1 VDAEWLDLPA
11 LQNFGANLLQ
21 ARLDRGYSQVRIAR
35 ECKLGQAQV
44 SLFEGGRRLPSLDQF
59 VRLARALGIPLQRL
73 LSGSDRPGIELKDLA
88 FELRLLGAVDI
99 WVCDAGVPGAARRP
113 EEVIALA
120 ASGRSPD
127 PRVVET
133 LPALLSWNDFNP
145 TVLRA
150 HGIATKTT
158 YRLGWLADIALT
170 IDRQAGFPGG
180 CRRSLL
186 ERFLKT
192 VKLPPAEAQ
201 CDDLGRP
208 SKRQPASPI
217 WRRWKIR
224 YGATIDD
231 FKRRAT
237 ELAAMREAPKMLP
250 RPGRTRGRATIKT
263 LEGMTT
269 VPKMITEQE
278 TTTVPPRKARKGKAD
293 GR

>member
-1 VDAEWLDLPA
+1 MDAEWLDLPE
-11 LQNFGANLLQ
+11 LRNFGANLLQ
-21 ARLDRGYSQVRIAR
+21 ARLDRGYSQARIAQ

-73 LSGSDRPGIELKDLA
+73 LSGSDRPGIEVKDFA

-99 WVCDAGVPGAARRP
+99 WVFDACVPGAARRP

-120 ASGRSPD
+120 TSGGSPG
-127 PRVVET
+127 PRIVEA
-133 LPALLSWNDFNP
+133 LPALLSWNEFNP

-150 HGIATKTT
+150 HGIATKTI

-170 IDRQAGFPGG
+170 IDRQAGFPGD

-186 ERFLKT
+186 ERFLKI
-192 VKLPPAEAQ
+192 VKPPSEDAKW
-201 CDDLGRP
+201 DNLGRP
-208 SKRQPASPI
+208 SKRPPASPI
-217 WRRWKIR
+217 WRRWKIG

-237 ELAAMREAPKMLP
+237 ELALMRDALKTSP
-250 RPGRTRGRATIKT
+250 RPGRARGRAKTEGIKIVPKMMT
-263 LEGMTT
+263 GQEKTT
-269 VPKMITEQE
+269 VPS
-278 TTTVPPRKARKGKAD
+278 RKARKGGAD
-293 GR
+293 VR